1 MNKKETTLEAYKTLA
16 KFVIYGARG
25 QPPLWPFSIIETNW
39 YYTKFF
45 PKEIYHTIKALEEK
59 GIGIEKIAELCWGP
73 SAITHWFYIIEP
85 TLGDP
90 TLNPFEGLTKE
101 EGIEFI
107 EKTIEILSHQRKGDI
122 FCRDMKNILLS
133 DDKVKQIL
141 EGKEFIEAGDKPKIT
156 KLLRN
161 MTLTLWHYSILI
173 QGGHRA
179 YSQEFHGPY
188 PMEKNKS
195 LLIKDF
201 FNLMPGK
208 DADSIVWNFSL
219 DMPYSKIRF
228 MEIYDNAQIQI
239 DIFNH
244 PNVAGDLVKFCVVA
258 ENSSLSGE
266 EIKSLS
272 KICGDA
278 LSEGNRIIDK
288 FSKPDWV
295 KKIIDLRY
303 LWLKPF
309 KDILGEDWRPP
320 KRVYSLADK
329 VSEAERIAR
338 EFENNIISL
347 IRGIPP
353 EKAVEKVAEV
363 LIEKIY
369 NTNMK
374 RNGL

>member
-1 MNKKETTLEAYKTLA
+1 MNEKETTLEAYKTLA
-16 KFVIYGARG
+16 KFAIYGARG
-25 QPPLWPFSIIETNW
+25 RPPLWPFSIIETNW

-59 GIGIEKIAELCWGP
+59 GIGIEKIAELYWGP
-73 SAITHWFYIIEP
+73 SAITHWFYIVEP
-85 TLGDP
+85 TLGDLN
-90 TLNPFEGLTKE
+90 LNPFEGLTKE
-101 EGIEFI
+101 EGVEFI
-107 EKTIEILSHQRKGDI
+107 EKTIEILSHQRKEDI

-133 DDKVKQIL
+133 DDEVKQIL
-141 EGKEFIEAGDKPKIT
+141 EGKRFIEAKDEPEIA
-156 KLLRN
+156 KLLPDLI
-161 MTLTLWHYSILI
+161 MTIWHYTILI

-188 PMEKNKS
+188 PLGENKS

-201 FNLMPGK
+201 FNLKPGEYINELIW
-208 DADSIVWNFSL
+208 DFSSEI
-219 DMPYSKIRF
+219 PYDKIRIL
-228 MEIYDNAQIQI
+228 EVYDNTEIQI
-239 DIFNH
+239 DMFNH
-244 PNVAGDLVKFCVVA
+244 YNVAGNFVKFCVIA
-258 ENSSLSGE
+258 EDSSFSSE
-266 EIKSLS
+266 KIKDLA
-272 KICGDA
+272 KVCDDVM
-278 LSEGNRIIDK
+278 SEGNRIIDK

-303 LWLKPF
+303 LWLKPS

-320 KRVYSLADK
+320 ERIYSLVNK
-329 VSEAERIAR
+329 VSEAERVAR

-369 NTNMK
+369 NANMK
-374 RNGL
+374 GNEL